1 MKLPFQIT
9 DTSQIIIFI
18 GLQASGKTTF
28 YESLL
33 ACRGLVHINLDT
45 LHTRHQEAM
54 AIRTCLDSKKSLVI
68 DNTNPQIIDRQ
79 RYIPLVRAQG
89 YEVIGI
95 FFQSRVRDC
104 IERNEQRDCRVP
116 RHAIP
121 CTSSKLQMPTY
132 DEGFDQLYFARIVD
146 QGFEITKRNE

>member
-1 MKLPFQIT
+1 MNLPFQIT

-104 IERNEQRDCRVP
+104 INGTNNVIVEYHAMPYLALRANCKCPLMTKDLTNSTLRELLTRV
-116 RHAIP
+116 
-121 CTSSKLQMPTY
+121 SK
-132 DEGFDQLYFARIVD
+132 
-146 QGFEITKRNE
+146 